1 MVNAVQEVADAV
13 GDVIRPVADVVGDV
27 VRPVADAAADVLR
40 PVGEAILENPDL
52 KTAVNVAAVATGN
65 SWAVPIINGAD
76 AVDKGADPGQV
87 LTSIVVSTVAAPVLD
102 VAGSAVAE
110 TLTDTIGSTMANF
123 VTDTAVNVATNGGD
137 FETAIIG
144 AGLKSTDII
153 NKTTNSIV
161 DPLNIDTSTDLGKKL
176 NTTLKTGVSTQLQ
189 GGDGVTAASVTLA
202 NNVVINPILE
212 RGGELSD
219 EALKDV
225 SNVLS
230 ETLVASAKGEDPMNA
245 LNNSLNK
252 VATEDIRTL
261 IGTSA
266 KNYIDPVEE
275 LPMDTGEFLTEA
287 VLPDKETL
295 DKFRDQPTK
304 VAKDP
309 TELFTQISPASE
321 PLKPTYTPPGVPTE
335 EVTAPVLDPDV
346 TPEAP
351 ADIPSAPKAPFPKIV
366 ERDLPDIRPVE
377 EELGGVI
384 DPAVFNQ
391 EQDIAE
397 IVSPGSKSRKE
408 SRTDRKGEGTVSTAV
423 KKIKDEVAQYK
434 TDFSRGVDSTVDN
447 YLTGLEALARSG
459 VKLPGFDS
467 AEEML
472 EFAIRQKEKVQFEGA
487 SATVEFINKEGEGY
501 NWGKLDNAIIEQGA
515 NIAASL
521 FSAMGL
527 TAVTG
532 NPLVGLAGPFAV
544 ESLQVIGPIAMAQA
558 RKNGRDK
565 PNKQDWMC
573 ATGGALSS
581 GELN

>member
-189 GGDGVTAASVTLA
+189 GGDGVTAASGTLA

-230 ETLVASAKGEDPMNA
+230 ETFVASAKGEDPMNA

-275 LPMDTGEFLTEA
+275 LPMDTGEMLTEA
-287 VLPDKETL
+287 VLPDGSL
-295 DKFRDQPTK
+295 
-304 VAKDP
+304 
-309 TELFTQISPASE
+309 
-321 PLKPTYTPPGVPTE
+321 
-335 EVTAPVLDPDV
+335 
-346 TPEAP
+346 
-351 ADIPSAPKAPFPKIV
+351 FPK
-366 ERDLPDIRPVE
+366 P
-377 EELGGVI
+377 
-384 DPAVFNQ
+384 
-391 EQDIAE
+391 
-397 IVSPGSKSRKE
+397 
-408 SRTDRKGEGTVSTAV
+408 
-423 KKIKDEVAQYK
+423 
-434 TDFSRGVDSTVDN
+434 
-447 YLTGLEALARSG
+447 
-459 VKLPGFDS
+459 
-467 AEEML
+467 
-472 EFAIRQKEKVQFEGA
+472 
-487 SATVEFINKEGEGY
+487 
-501 NWGKLDNAIIEQGA
+501 
-515 NIAASL
+515 
-521 FSAMGL
+521 
-527 TAVTG
+527 
-532 NPLVGLAGPFAV
+532 
-544 ESLQVIGPIAMAQA
+544 
-558 RKNGRDK
+558 
-565 PNKQDWMC
+565 
-573 ATGGALSS
+573 
-581 GELN
+581 